1 MNRHAV
7 VTGAAEGI
15 GRALVEVLGTHNY
28 ALTGVDVNAVRAAQ
42 TQAELSARGL
52 PLNFIHA
59 DLGRLEDLNRL
70 ASVLIGGPPIDVLV
84 NNAGISCV
92 GAFARSD
99 LARQQ
104 MVLDVNLRA
113 PLHLTTALLHAGKIA
128 RGGTLVFISSLSHYT
143 SYPGA
148 AVYAAGKDALASYGR
163 SLAVA
168 LAPQEIHVLV
178 VYPGPTRTAH
188 ASRYS
193 PDNRR
198 EARRMAPETLAA
210 SIHRAIERRQHRL
223 IPGWGNRVTALLGQ
237 WLPAPVE
244 WVMKQSLF
252 AKLQKA
258 SRSGQ

>member
-1 MNRHAV
+1 MTRHAV

-15 GRALVEVLGTHNY
+15 GRALVEVFGAHRYLM
-28 ALTGVDVNAVRAAQ
+28 TGVDVNATCAAQ

-52 PLNFIHA
+52 SVRFIQA
-59 DLGRLEDLNRL
+59 DLGEPDDLTRL
-70 ASVLIGGPPIDVLV
+70 ATTLIDGPPIDVLV

-99 LARQQ
+99 LTRQQ
-104 MVLDVNLRA
+104 RVLDVNLRA
-113 PLHLTTALLHAGKIA
+113 PLQLTTALLRAGKIT
-128 RGGTLVFISSLSHYT
+128 RGGTLVFVSSLSHYA

-148 AVYAAGKDALASYGR
+148 TAYAASKDALAAYAR

-168 LAPQEIHVLV
+168 LAPQAINVLV

-188 ASRYS
+188 ARRYS

-198 EARRMAPETLAA
+198 EAQRMAPETLAA
-210 SIHRAIERRQHRL
+210 SIHCAIERRQHRL
-223 IPGWGNRVTALLGQ
+223 IPGWRNRFTALLGQ

-244 WVMKQSLF
+244 WVMKKTLF
-252 AKLQKA
+252 EKLQV
-258 SRSGQ
+258 

>member
-1 MNRHAV
+1 MHPHAV

-15 GRALVEVLGTHNY
+15 GRALIETFGAHQY
-28 ALTGVDVNAVRAAQ
+28 ALTGVDVNVARAAQ
-42 TQAELSARGL
+42 TQAELSAHGL
-52 PLNFIHA
+52 AVRFIHA
-59 DLGRLEDLNRL
+59 DLGKPDDLSHL
-70 ASVLIGGPPIDVLV
+70 VAALIDGPPIDVLV

-92 GAFARSD
+92 GAFAHSD
-99 LARQQ
+99 LTRQQ
-104 MVLDVNLRA
+104 RVLDVNLRA

-128 RGGTLVFISSLSHYT
+128 RGGTLVFISSLSHYA

-148 AVYAAGKDALASYGR
+148 AVYAASKDALASYGR

-168 LAPQEIHVLV
+168 LAPEEIHVLV

-188 ASRYS
+188 ARRYS

-198 EARRMAPETLAA
+198 EAQRMAPEALAA
-210 SIHRAIERRQHRL
+210 SIYRAVERRQQRL

-244 WVMKQSLF
+244 WMMKQSLF
-252 AKLQKA
+252 VKLQKDD
-258 SRSGQ
+258 RP